1 MQCPKCGNEN
11 PDDARVCA
19 SFSFISTD
27 ARHRRSKPRARTGKT
42 VVGATLL
49 AGLSLILAVCVKPTL
64 AFLAAVVGLIAI
76 VVSIV
81 QTVRGQKRLSVRR
94 IAIGAFILL
103 EMILLTYWRIDAAPL
118 SNDYSIYDLRSAP
131 WWCNLTSPL
140 LNNLADKNDHLPD
153 SPAIGLSWEDRKN
166 LEEINDIFKEED
178 LQSISQQL
186 EENVDK
192 ILSMWQNA
200 QKGSGILR
208 KLAAFPEIADLTE
221 PSMEFSLPWTK
232 NFKHL
237 LHLHRAYICLQ
248 ICSGNH
254 EAAIDEFERMYS
266 VVQKLSLNARMI
278 ILKLVCF
285 GYTGSCIQ
293 VANFIANDPDTPQAV
308 LLTLR
313 QRMVP
318 LSDEHTSL
326 RNPMIAEYLMF
337 KKALMTTTGKTRFRY
352 SYFPPVKFNSTLRL
366 HRNFCD
372 RWIDISEHQLQRKE
386 FRVWPTVYINI
397 PVRMNLEDGV
407 PWYYKVY
414 NPVGSYVA
422 EMLTP
427 AMERVLAI
435 RTKLEIHSDLLRIVL
450 DKKLGRE
457 VSLKARAYS
466 DEYIVDVGNKR
477 IFSPGPDGQAGTR
490 DDIKL
495 PINPE
500 VLNMVTRER

>member
-1 MQCPKCGNEN
+1 M
-11 PDDARVCA
+11 
-19 SFSFISTD
+19 
-27 ARHRRSKPRARTGKT
+27 
-42 VVGATLL
+42 
-49 AGLSLILAVCVKPTL
+49 
-64 AFLAAVVGLIAI
+64 
-76 VVSIV
+76 
-81 QTVRGQKRLSVRR
+81 
-94 IAIGAFILL
+94 
-103 EMILLTYWRIDAAPL
+103 
-118 SNDYSIYDLRSAP
+118 
-131 WWCNLTSPL
+131 
-140 LNNLADKNDHLPD
+140 
-153 SPAIGLSWEDRKN
+153 
-166 LEEINDIFKEED
+166 
-178 LQSISQQL
+178 
-186 EENVDK
+186 DK

-200 QKGSGILR
+200 QKGRGILR
-208 KLAAFPEIADLTE
+208 KLAAFPEIVDLTE

-248 ICSGNH
+248 ICNGNH

-337 KKALMTTTGKTRFRY
+337 KKALMTVGREPRFRY
-352 SYFPPVKFNSTLRL
+352 SYFPPMKFNSTLRV

-372 RWIDISEHQLQRKE
+372 RWIDISENRTPNEE
-386 FRVWPTVYINI
+386 FRVWPASYLNL
-397 PVRMNLEDGV
+397 PVTLTIEDGV
-407 PWYYKVY
+407 PWYYKSY
-414 NPVGSYVA
+414 NPLGSHVL
-422 EMLTP
+422 ELMTP
-427 AMERVLAI
+427 AMERVLLI

-450 DKKLGRE
+450 DKRLGKE
-457 VSLKARAYS
+457 VSLKARACS
-466 DEYIVDVGNKR
+466 DEYVVDVENKK
-477 IFSPGPDGQAGTR
+477 ILSPGPDGKAGTK

-500 VLNMVTRER
+500 VLQMDSQGK